1 MPHCCRRGTA
11 APDCKDAITKWQ
23 GAAVQKLL
31 PSQVGVGVQG
41 ATDLVSH
48 LARALLQ
55 QSVCLQIDFSNAFNT
70 IDRTSMLNRVHS
82 LCPDLA
88 PWCHWCY
95 GAPKP
100 LFSAQNFDNIP
111 STCGVQQGDPLGPL
125 LFSIGLSLVTE
136 SIARFQAL
144 YQCGTL
150 MMGLSSVKTLGS
162 SIKPLN

>member
-1 MPHCCRRGTA
+1 M
-11 APDCKDAITKWQ
+11 
-23 GAAVQKLL
+23 
-31 PSQVGVGVQG
+31 GVQG

-48 LARALLQ
+48 SARALLQ
-55 QSVCLQIDFSNAFNT
+55 QSACLQIDFSNAFNT

-95 GAPKP
+95 GAPTP
-100 LFSAQNFDNIP
+100 LFSAQNFDDIP

-136 SIARFQAL
+136 SIASIPGIISMWYLDDGFIFGQDLGVLNQAL
-144 YQCGTL
+144 ESAPTVQKLAYNSIL
-150 MMGLSSVKTLGS
+150 LNVPSSSHLLLQSV
-162 SIKPLN
+162 